1 MTQKILVVEDDPVFR
16 NYLYQVLKYDFDV
29 VTAAG
34 PLEALDAL
42 EQNEFG
48 LMITDLRMP
57 DMDGRALVEKVHSE
71 LDPNIMVIVITAYE
85 DDWPMDIAVSSNVFR
100 YLRKGA
106 FLPSELKQNV
116 LKAFEMRGS
125 IVSLEEYKKR
135 VDITE
140 ALYKDVFDK
149 YTDALIITDVDLRP
163 VAVNERFE
171 ELSGYSLDDL
181 KNKTLT
187 DIIDDSDRK
196 QAIQVFD
203 EQIAGGPPGSITVHF
218 LKKDDTKRHVRVWAR
233 LVSGVH
239 DMSNAVFCIVKDIE
253 GLDEKRPKKAA
264 GVGKELK
271 EKTKELDTLKDHFQ
285 RLTDHAKDIIIW
297 LDKDFTCEYVNAEVT
312 RTLGYSPKDF
322 LGKKIPWKDIVHVDD
337 YPLVKQWQ
345 EAAQNNVSDM
355 EGEIRVYTKTRYML
369 YLSYRLSLQYGQDGS
384 FSSLDIVAEDIT
396 QQKIAEQEVKRA
408 NKKIL
413 EFNDRLTNGVSKKIK
428 ELRESEERYKQI
440 VEDSHDIIFS
450 IDTDARIVYMNR
462 RGLQVLKTTHN
473 DIYLKPCRD
482 FMSDEASE
490 NKLQDM
496 IEQITSGTSPEPFD
510 ISIETPQG
518 KRIFRT
524 TLDQIGDNSRTE
536 YVCVARDISED
547 ITKSKRLQQL
557 SDIEHYSADAIIG
570 LDAEGNIVSW
580 NQGAYMIFG
589 WAEDEAI
596 GKSTLM
602 IISDQG
608 MKEVEDVLDEVRQ
621 KGFVKDRET
630 QGKTKAGQILDI
642 SLTITELKGSAGR
655 SSGFLGIIKDLTEKK
670 KMEVALIQSERL
682 AATGKLSASIAHE
695 INNPLYG
702 IRSCLNHV
710 LGAKDDGVDLQFVRL
725 AIKETDRIADLI
737 RNMKTFYMPNE
748 GGARNIDIN
757 ETLRDV
763 FMLNRKYLEE
773 HMVKLRFSPEESYHI
788 ECVPDQIKQV
798 FINLITNAVEAMPE
812 GGELFVGTQKSEED
826 TTVSTVSIVFRD
838 TGVGIANDDLPQI
851 FDMFYSKKHMVK
863 AVGLGLSVS
872 YGIIKQHGG
881 SIDVESEEGKGTIF
895 TVTLPVKSL
904 WARQMQLDLK

>member
-42 EQNEFG
+42 KQDEYG

-71 LDPNIMVIVITAYE
+71 LDPNIMVIVITAFE

-116 LKAFEMRGS
+116 SKAFEMRGS

-149 YTDALIITDVDLRP
+149 STDALFITDVDLRP

-181 KNKTLT
+181 KEKTLI

-196 QAIQVFD
+196 QAIKAFD
-203 EQIAGGPPGSITVHF
+203 KQIAGGPPGSIKVHF
-218 LKKDDTKRHVRVWAR
+218 LNNDDTKRHVRIWAR

-253 GLDEKRPKKAA
+253 SLDEKRPKKAA
-264 GVGKELK
+264 DVAKDIE
-271 EKTKELDTLKDHFQ
+271 EKTKELDTLEEHFQ

-297 LDKDFTCEYVNAEVT
+297 LDKDFICEYVNAEVT
-312 RTLGYSPKDF
+312 RTLGYSRADF

-345 EAAQNNVSDM
+345 DAAQNNVPDI
-355 EGEIRVYTKTRYML
+355 EGEIRVYTKSRYML
-369 YLSYRLSLQYGQDGS
+369 YLSYRLSLQYGKDGS
-384 FSSLDIVAEDIT
+384 FACLDIVAEDIT

-408 NKKIL
+408 NKKIQ

-462 RGLQVLKTTHN
+462 RGLQILRTTHD
-473 DIYLKPCRD
+473 DIFLKPCRD
-482 FMSDEASE
+482 FMSDESSE
-490 NKLQDM
+490 NKLQNM
-496 IEQITSGTSPEPFD
+496 IDQIARGMNPEPFD
-510 ISIETPQG
+510 ISIETPEG

-524 TLDQIGDNSRTE
+524 TLGQIGDDSRTE

-570 LDAEGNIVSW
+570 LDTEGNIISW
-580 NQGAYMIFG
+580 NQGAYMMFG
-589 WAEDEAI
+589 WSEDEVI

-602 IISDQG
+602 IIPDQG

-630 QGKTKAGQILDI
+630 QGKTKTEQILDV
-642 SLTITELKGSAGR
+642 SLTITGLKGSAGR
-655 SSGFLGIIKDLTEKK
+655 SSGFLIIIKDLTEKK
-670 KMEVALIQSERL
+670 KMEAALIQSERL

-710 LGAKDDGVDLQFVRL
+710 LGAKNDGVDLQFVRL

-748 GGARNIDIN
+748 GGAQDIDIN

-763 FMLNRKYLEE
+763 FILNRKYLEE

-788 ECVPDQIKQV
+788 ECIPDQIKQV

-812 GGELFVGTQKSEED
+812 GGELFVSTQKSEED
-826 TTVSTVSIVFRD
+826 NTVSIVFKD

-851 FDMFYSKKHMVK
+851 FDMFYSKKPMVK

-881 SIDVESEEGKGTIF
+881 SIDVESEEGKGTTF
-895 TVTLPVKSL
+895 TVALPVKSL